1 MYYRNLF
8 RIFYKEEQKLL
19 GRWKR
24 INDNKILEYKIFLAN
39 SDTCYHST
47 FYEDKNIMKNIN
59 EKKI

>member
-24 INDNKILEYKIFLAN
+24 INDNRILEYKIYLAN

-47 FYEDKNIMKNIN
+47 FYEVKKYN
-59 EKKI
+59 EKYK